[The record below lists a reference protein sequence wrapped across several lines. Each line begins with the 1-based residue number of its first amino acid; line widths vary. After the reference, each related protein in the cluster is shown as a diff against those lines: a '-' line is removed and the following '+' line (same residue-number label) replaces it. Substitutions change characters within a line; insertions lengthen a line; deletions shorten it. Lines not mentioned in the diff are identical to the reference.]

1 MRHSHTLI
9 KTAVRIVVGLTS
21 CLCLL
26 SAGTAVAA
34 GEPNTW
40 GPVSPL
46 PMGSEPASDEII
58 SSPTGA
64 LMRYSSQEG
73 FPSLASFEANGTLG
87 LAQVVTGTSSSAVR
101 GPVAFLPDGTAVI
114 SFETFSSG
122 PLDLVVRLPNG
133 AYGPRFQ
140 VKSGSPPIVAF
151 AVREGEVLLA
161 RATFGKVM
169 PEIVVSSLAIGADG
183 ELTETGSTTPVY
195 ELPSADTFVH
205 DIGPVA
211 VAMDADGQADLVMH
225 TDGETATED
234 RNEILD
240 VSRSAQGAWS
250 GPRVLSSGLFED
262 THANQLQVAV
272 APGGRALLTFQDGKF
287 PPCCNSPG
295 ADQLASDAYQSVR
308 EPGGTFST
316 PGLVQAIEGNGGV
329 EFKTQV
335 AAGADG
341 TLAESVRSFS
351 CQKFEDTSEVP
362 VEGINLLV
370 AGPGKPLLSH
380 AVTVYD
386 TAAESTAVRIPT
398 VLGAG
403 DGEALLGVQD
413 RTSTQG
419 HQINVC
425 GSEQS
430 EERGRVE
437 DRAVLLGEHESS
449 EKTFASGE
457 YQIGKELSTANLS
470 IGSAGVDT
478 AGDAVVTGSLA
489 TSSGAEYDFYTGLP
503 AEEHG
508 TPEEHKAPASG
519 GGTSTAT
526 GSNTAGTSSGNSN
539 TGKSVADLAPSRETT
554 AQKLAK
560 ALKACKKLKPKH
572 KRLQCEKVAK
582 KKYAKPKKKKKT
594 NKK

>member
-1 MRHSHTLI
+1 M
-9 KTAVRIVVGLTS
+9 
-21 CLCLL
+21 
-26 SAGTAVAA
+26 AA
-34 GEPNTW
+34 SEPNTW

-46 PMGSEPASDEII
+46 PMGSEPASDEIL

-73 FPSLASFEANGTLG
+73 FPSLASFEAGGALG
-87 LAQVVTGTSSSAVR
+87 PAQVVTGTSSSAVR
-101 GPVAFLPDGTAVI
+101 GPVAFLPDGGAVI
-114 SFETFSSG
+114 SFESFSSG

-133 AYGPRFQ
+133 AYGPRFEL
-140 VKSGSPPIVAF
+140 KSGSPPIVAF

-161 RATFGKVM
+161 QATFGKAM
-169 PEIVVSSLAIGADG
+169 PEIVVSSLAISAGG
-183 ELTETGSTTPVY
+183 ELTEMGSTTPVY
-195 ELPSADTFVH
+195 ELPSVDTYVH
-205 DIGPVA
+205 NIGPVA
-211 VAMDADGQADLVMH
+211 LAMDADGQADLVMH

-234 RNEILD
+234 RQEILD
-240 VSRSAQGAWS
+240 LSRSAQGAWS
-250 GPRVLSSGLFED
+250 GPRVLSAGLFED

-272 APGGRALLTFQDGKF
+272 APGGRALLTFQDGKY
-287 PPCCNSPG
+287 PPINSPG
-295 ADQLASDAYQSVR
+295 ADQLASDVYQSVR

-316 PGLVQAIEGNGGV
+316 PGLVQSLEGDGGV

-335 AAGADG
+335 AAGGDG

-370 AGPGKPLLSH
+370 AGPGKPLASH
-380 AVTVYD
+380 AVTVFD
-386 TAAESTAVRIPT
+386 TAAKSTAVRIPT

-413 RTSTQG
+413 RTSTAG

-449 EKTFASGE
+449 EKTFAGDE

-470 IGSAGVDT
+470 IGSAGVDA
-478 AGDAVVTGSLA
+478 AGDAAVTGSLA
-489 TSSGAEYDFYTGLP
+489 TSSGTEYDYYTGPP
-503 AEEHG
+503 AEAHE
-508 TPEEHKAPASG
+508 TPEEHKTPTG
-519 GGTSTAT
+519 GGAASTGT
-526 GSNTAGTSSGNSN
+526 GSSTI
-539 TGKSVADLAPSRETT
+539 GKAVADLTPARETT

-582 KKYAKPKKKKKT
+582 KKYAKPKKKTKKR
-594 NKK
+594 